1 MNTVLRRTAG
11 SGTRRTALAGVTALA
26 TALLAV
32 TLPGPH
38 TAVATTAAPPLAGWE
53 AITDADG
60 NKILAPGVEHFRYRE
75 TTPPPGDLRH
85 GKPRRELNVL
95 RIDPAKG
102 ALRIES
108 SYGRAAGD
116 AEIVRDQLNR
126 NKNLPVAGIN
136 GSFFSPEGRH
146 AQAAAGEE
154 ESVQSYGATVRDG
167 VLLGAACNPDKASRR
182 SLVLQY
188 GIPYITEVSTSMA
201 VTSDRAPA
209 AGGPVRQVVD
219 DVNRNPGGALA
230 CPRDETDGV
239 GDKDPNDPNDA
250 EGRKYTDS
258 EGRSMTAYQ
267 DPTEFVLFNDRYG
280 MKTPKPDLNPAIG
293 SDNSA
298 GFEVVIE
305 PDGALT
311 RPPTWST
318 VRGGKDVPKGKHVL
332 QVVGTQPT
340 AWLKEMYAAGAKLTL
355 EQKVTD
361 TFDGRDIPLD
371 ESVDIVS
378 GGHRL
383 IMNGVNKFPGNR
395 DGQGNPTSCARLVS
409 QGEQIICKD
418 SRTVVGVDDRGR
430 TVLATLTGPRDE
442 NPVTGEA
449 DIAVYDGGFFA
460 DVTRPLAELGVMDAI
475 NLDGGGSTTLLIRQK
490 NDDPA
495 DTAANYRRY
504 SGLTDLKHRPV
515 FDTVYVGLGGGLVT
529 PGG

>member
-1 MNTVLRRTAG
+1 MLV
-11 SGTRRTALAGVTALA
+11 AL
-26 TALLAV
+26 
-32 TLPGPH
+32 
-38 TAVATTAAPPLAGWE
+38 
-53 AITDADG
+53 
-60 NKILAPGVEHFRYRE
+60 
-75 TTPPPGDLRH
+75 
-85 GKPRRELNVL
+85 
-95 RIDPAKG
+95 
-102 ALRIES
+102 
-108 SYGRAAGD
+108 
-116 AEIVRDQLNR
+116 
-126 NKNLPVAGIN
+126 
-136 GSFFSPEGRH
+136 
-146 AQAAAGEE
+146 
-154 ESVQSYGATVRDG
+154 
-167 VLLGAACNPDKASRR
+167 LLGAACNPDKASRR

-230 CPRDETDGV
+230 CPRDGTDGV
-239 GDKDPNDPNDA
+239 GDKDPDDPDDA

-280 MKTPKPDLNPAIG
+280 MKTPEPDLNPAIG
-293 SDNSA
+293 SDNSE

-305 PDGALT
+305 PDGSLT
-311 RPPTWST
+311 RPSTWST
-318 VRGGKDVPKGKHVL
+318 GRGGKDVPKGKHVL

-340 AWLKEMYAAGAKLTL
+340 AWLKEMYAAGAELTL

-371 ESVDIVS
+371 KSVDIVS

-395 DGQGNPTSCARLVS
+395 DAQGNPTSCARLVS

-418 SRTVVGVDDRGR
+418 SRTVVGVDDQGR

-460 DVTRPLAELGVMDAI
+460 DVTKPLTQLGVMDAI

-515 FDTVYVGLGGGLVT
+515 FDTVYVGLGGELVT